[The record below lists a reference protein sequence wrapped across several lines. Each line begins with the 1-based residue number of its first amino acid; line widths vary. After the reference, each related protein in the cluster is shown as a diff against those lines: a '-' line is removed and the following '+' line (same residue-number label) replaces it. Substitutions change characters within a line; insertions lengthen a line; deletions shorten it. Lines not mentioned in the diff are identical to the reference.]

1 MTLIVDIEKELPGFR
16 LKVAFTAGE
25 DTLGLL
31 GASGSGKSMTLRCIA
46 GLVTPS
52 RGRIVLNGR
61 VLFDA
66 EQRINLPSRERR
78 VGYLFQSYALFPH
91 LNVAQ
96 NISFGLQHLPKHEQ
110 DRRVEAIL
118 ALVNLH
124 GLEKRYPRQL
134 SGGQQQ
140 RVALA
145 RALVLEPEAL
155 LLDEPFSSLD
165 SQLRTLLEQQLA
177 ETLAKYRGCSLYVT
191 HNLEESYR
199 VCKDLL
205 LLAEGRIVAAG
216 PKEALFR
223 QPPTTTAA
231 RLTGCRNLSRIRIVS
246 PGTVEAV
253 DWGCTLRVTA
263 PVSPEASHIGIR
275 EHHLLLTADTPA
287 VNSFPCRPAGLTE
300 SPHTVALELLL
311 ECGQQNGV
319 TRLQA
324 ILDKRE
330 WETLRK
336 KPRPWLLYLDPDRL
350 FMTTEDMKSV

>member
-1 MTLIVDIEKELPGFR
+1 MTLIVDIEKDLPGFR
-16 LKVAFTAGE
+16 LKVSFTAGT

-46 GLVTPS
+46 GLVAPS

-66 EQRINLPSRERR
+66 EQRINLPSRERK
-78 VGYLFQSYALFPH
+78 VAYLFQSYALFPH
-91 LNVAQ
+91 LNVVQ
-96 NISFGLQHLPKHEQ
+96 NISFGLQHLAKQEQ
-110 DRRVEAIL
+110 ARRVATML

-124 GLEKRYPRQL
+124 GLEERYPRQL

-145 RALVLEPEAL
+145 RALVLEPEAM

-165 SQLRTLLEQQLA
+165 TQLRTQLELQLA
-177 ETLAKYRGCSLYVT
+177 ETLEKYRGCSLYVT

-199 VCKDLL
+199 LCKDLL

-223 QPPTTTAA
+223 QPPTTPAA
-231 RLTGCRNLSRIRIVS
+231 RLTGCRNLSRIRVVS
-246 PGTVEAV
+246 PGTVEAM
-253 DWGCTLRVTA
+253 DWGCTLRVSA

-275 EHHLLLTADTPA
+275 EHHLLLAADTPA
-287 VNSFPCRPAGLTE
+287 INTFPCRPAMVTE
-300 SPHTVALELLL
+300 SPHTVTLELSLDS
-311 ECGQQNGV
+311 GQQNGV
-319 TRLQA
+319 QRLQA

-330 WETLRK
+330 WETLRES
-336 KPRPWLLYLDPDRL
+336 PLPWLLHLDPARL
-350 FMTTEDMKSV
+350 FLTTEDVKSD